1 MLSHKN
7 EFMRSVILVIITA
20 IGLAGLFV
28 AYWTMQPLN
37 SLVRPGGSGAQ
48 RVRAVATSGPHMD
61 VFHPGDQ
68 IWLKQYD
75 DNGQLSSKFRGTE
88 YLPQP
93 DGTVLVMNPVA
104 QFFLANHQ
112 RIDVRGTDGNVIV
125 KDRPDLAHNAF
136 SNPGPLSPPSR
147 GKLNNVTVTLVD
159 EAQPDPQL
167 AKLLVMTT
175 NNVVFDNESFR
186 IATEGYRDS
195 RGQVITDDQVP
206 VHVTGQLVMEGRGLV
221 VRWNDKDGRL
231 ELLEIAHGEWLRV
244 DHPSKVS
251 LFGGPKKGA
260 SSPEQAGPRPG
271 APLTEMLASED
282 KNAAGQIVT
291 SHPPPQSRQRR
302 VRGERPAHAPKA
314 PAIYRASFYDQVR
327 ITQQDPTGSF
337 EQVNITDVKQMDL
350 DFLLKQQAEE
360 PTTRPVKAEGPTAT
374 APSPTT
380 QPSEAPP
387 LQTQPT
393 AEQESPVYVYWT
405 GVLRITPLKTSPPAP
420 LTPGDAAVT
429 LVGSP
434 VSIHRI
440 ENKRQGTEDI
450 RCASVLYETAGEKAR
465 LDRSPEFPQ
474 ILVTKT
480 PAQSEKDQRLTRLTS
495 TGSVLYSRVDQRVV
509 MSGPG
514 HAEIPL
520 EAQRKDEHP
529 LLQAAWTRFARF
541 DFTQPPGERGSQ
553 RQPVVQHGYL
563 EGNVDVKHPEL
574 ALRSQAL
581 ELLFDP
587 PAEQPEESL
596 DDWAQGGRDRSAQPR
611 LRQAIATSK
620 VWCRTIDKD
629 GKPQTIECD
638 RLVLNTGLADGKVY
652 ARQINATGTVHARSQ
667 EDDLRAEYVDLLLA
681 PSKKPQPRDHDIKPD
696 DDDDTA
702 HVELEKMVARDRV
715 IAKSKEGSVA
725 QGSELVVTAED
736 GKQHMVL
743 TGSALAK
750 VTDVKGSVVTGPRF
764 EFDSDEG
771 RARVI
776 GAGTLHAIQ
785 QPSATQPATPID
797 VVWVDRA
804 DFNGPENRIDVSG
817 RVHATSVRGQNLDEA
832 IGERIHLDLRPK
844 PPRPSTQ
851 PIVASAAAPKVKKDR
866 GGMKTDLFGDK
877 DVVAMTVEQD
887 ARLLSTLTATD
898 GSIEQQ
904 LQLKAPKIIVREL
917 GPDGSPSRSV
927 LVPSAGRMGI
937 SDHRRPPKQPQL
949 GSADEGGARGDT
961 AFQWTDPKPGAG
973 APPARLIYSE
983 ADHRADIT
991 GDVLI
996 VHQDEDKKQPPV
1008 RLNARRVTAFFEP
1021 AAKRQ
1026 SVRGTSKQN
1035 ASSDESSQ
1043 MQLRSL
1049 RALGPLVVVRRDA
1062 DQMTAR
1068 QVDYDP
1074 RRHLMI
1080 ATGTDRNSVV
1090 FDSAGTAQVLADRIE
1105 WDTITWKTKVTNGIF
1120 ESQPA
1125 ANGVQSQKPVAKPK
1139 PPTKPDRRT
1148 FP

>member
-1 MLSHKN
+1 
-7 EFMRSVILVIITA
+7 MRSVILVIITA
-20 IGLAGLFV
+20 VGLAGLFV

-37 SLVRPGGSGAQ
+37 SIVKPGASGAEQ
-48 RVRAVATSGPHMD
+48 MRRVAARGPHMD

-136 SNPGPLSPPSR
+136 ANPGPLSPPSR

-244 DHPSKVS
+244 DHPSKFS
-251 LFGGPKKGA
+251 LFGGPKRTP
-260 SSPEQAGPRPG
+260 SPEQAVLRP
-271 APLTEMLASED
+271 ADPLPEMLASND
-282 KNAAGQIVT
+282 KNAAGPIIT
-291 SHPPPQSRQRR
+291 SHPQSRQRR
-302 VRGERPAHAPKA
+302 ARVERSPHAPKA
-314 PAIYRASFYDQVR
+314 PAVYRASFYDHVR

-350 DFLLKQQAEE
+350 DFLLKEQSEE
-360 PTTRPVKAEGPTAT
+360 PATRPTKTQGPAET

-380 QPSEAPP
+380 QPSESAPLVQP
-387 LQTQPT
+387 QTQLA
-393 AEQESPVYVYWT
+393 AEQESPAYVFWT
-405 GVLRITPLKTSPPAP
+405 GVLRITPLKSSPPAP
-420 LTPGDAAVT
+420 LAPGDAAVT
-429 LVGSP
+429 LVGAP

-440 ENKRQGTEDI
+440 EPKRQGTEDI

-465 LDRSPEFPQ
+465 LDRSTEFPQ

-495 TGSVLYSRVDQRVV
+495 TGSVLYSRGDGRVV

-514 HAEIPL
+514 QAEVPL
-520 EAQRKDEHP
+520 EAQKKDEHP
-529 LLQAAWTRFARF
+529 LLQAAWTRLAQF
-541 DFTQPPGERGSQ
+541 DFTRPSGDHDAQQ
-553 RQPVVQHGYL
+553 QPVVQHGYL
-563 EGNVDVKHPEL
+563 EGDVDVKHPEL
-574 ALRSQAL
+574 ALRSHAL
-581 ELLFDP
+581 ELFFDP
-587 PAEQPEESL
+587 PAQRPEESL
-596 DDWAQGGRDRSAQPR
+596 DDFGEADRDRSTQPR
-611 LRQAIATSK
+611 LRQAVATTK

-638 RLVLNTGLADGKVY
+638 RLALNTALAQGKLY
-652 ARQINATGTVHARSQ
+652 ARKINATGAVHARSQ
-667 EDDLRAEYVDLLLA
+667 EDDLRAQYVDLLLA
-681 PSKKPQPRDHDIKPD
+681 PSKKSQLGERKKKIEEDS
-696 DDDDTA
+696 DTA
-702 HVELEKMVARDRV
+702 QVELERMVARDGV
-715 IAKSKEGSVA
+715 IATSKEGSVA
-725 QGSELVVTAED
+725 QGGELVVTAED

-743 TGSALAK
+743 TGNALAK
-750 VTDVKGSVVTGPRF
+750 VTDVKGNVVTGPRI
-764 EFDSDEG
+764 EFDSDDG

-797 VVWVDRA
+797 VAWVDRA
-804 DFNGPENRIDVSG
+804 DFNGPENRIDVTG

-851 PIVASAAAPKVKKDR
+851 PIVASATSPKAKKDR

-877 DVVAMTVEQD
+877 DIVAMTVEQD
-887 ARLLSTLTATD
+887 ARLLSTLTRAD
-898 GSIEQQ
+898 GTIEQQ
-904 LQLKAPKIIVREL
+904 VQLKGPTIIVREL
-917 GPDGSPSRSV
+917 AADGSPSRSV
-927 LVPSAGRMGI
+927 IVPTAGRMGI
-937 SDHRRPPKQPQL
+937 SDHRRQPKQPL
-949 GSADEGGARGDT
+949 TAGADEGGARGDT
-961 AFQWTDPKPGAG
+961 AFQWTDLKPGAG
-973 APPARLIYSE
+973 SPPARLVYSE

-991 GDVLI
+991 GDVLV

-1008 RLNARRVTAFFEP
+1008 RLNAQRVTAFFEP
-1021 AAKRQ
+1021 TSKRQ
-1026 SVRGTSKQN
+1026 SATGTRRQN

-1049 RALGPLVVVRRDA
+1049 RAIGPMVVVRRDA

-1068 QVDYDP
+1068 EVDYDP
-1074 RRHLMI
+1074 RRHLLI
-1080 ATGTDRNSVV
+1080 ATGAGRNSVV
-1090 FDSAGTAQVLADRIE
+1090 FDSAGAAQVLADRIV
-1105 WDTITWKTKVTNGIF
+1105 WDTITWDPKFTNGIF

-1125 ANGVQSQKPVAKPK
+1125 ANGVQSQKPAAAKPK
-1139 PPTKPDRRT
+1139 LPAKGDRRS